1 VPLLLLFADEYPALR
16 FRGDGHFSG
25 GPVFGYWIRLKPI
38 PFHRAGEYVFHF
50 RGMPNVEMSLQ
61 IYADGK
67 GHENRSEL
75 TNLNTHL
82 EALLVNQSGVVVCH
96 AAGIVPRSYCTTL
109 RKTIMKQAI

>member
-1 VPLLLLFADEYPALR
+1 
-16 FRGDGHFSG
+16 
-25 GPVFGYWIRLKPI
+25 LKPI